1 MPGFEEEAL
10 ERARKISQS
19 RRAAPPRQELSG
31 EERKKPEPPPKPA
44 EPPKEP
50 PVQHQPKSHIE
61 PPKPNMLEAL
71 LKDKETS
78 LILTLLLLLMDEKN
92 DPSLLFAL
100 MYMLM

>member
-10 ERARKISQS
+10 ERARKISQN
-19 RRAAPPRQELSG
+19 RRAAPPRQEPTG
-31 EERKKPEPPPKPA
+31 DERKKPEPPKPA

-50 PVQHQPKSHIE
+50 AVPHKPKPHTE

>member
-10 ERARKISQS
+10 ERARKMSQN
-19 RRAAPPRQELSG
+19 RRSAPPRQEPQR
-31 EERKKPEPPPKPA
+31 EEPKKPEPPKPV
-44 EPPKEP
+44 EPQNEP
-50 PVQHQPKSHIE
+50 PVHHQPKPPAE

>member
-19 RRAAPPRQELSG
+19 RRAAPRQEPTG
-31 EERKKPEPPPKPA
+31 EERKKPEPPKPA

-50 PVQHQPKSHIE
+50 TVPHKPKPPAE

>member
-10 ERARKISQS
+10 ERARKMSQN
-19 RRAAPPRQELSG
+19 RRSAPPRQEPQR
-31 EERKKPEPPPKPA
+31 EEPKKPEPPPKPV
-44 EPPKEP
+44 EPQNEP
-50 PVQHQPKSHIE
+50 PVPHKPKPPAE